1 MSRTFQSRS
10 LTVVALI
17 SVPLVVAALL
27 LSSPCCIA
35 VDTTEKATPADN
47 IDRSPLQLAVSPDGK
62 RLFTANRTANSVSI
76 IDIAAGNVIAEV
88 PVGGGPNGV
97 AVSPGGET
105 VYVAN
110 RLDDTVSVVD
120 VAAARVTQQI
130 AVANQPFDIIVG
142 NDGIA
147 YVSCVGKDEVV
158 QVIDTGNGTVKQ
170 TIAVDQNPRHLAL
183 SPDGKTLMVTCDVY
197 DTTRYLNAIDLPT
210 GEVRQRI
217 PLAMVSNVRGVAYV
231 RPDLV
236 IVAHLNPNPFA
247 PLTQVQQGWV
257 NTNGITFVFLDGE
270 QPRTVGLLFDEI
282 TQYYSNP
289 YDIAVT
295 PDGKSA
301 YVTCG
306 GADQVMVVDIAK
318 AIALINKTPPEQRPQ
333 LRHTLS
339 LSGQFV
345 AARIPVGTNPY
356 GIALAPD
363 GETAFVANHLGNS
376 VSVVNGNSHQVQAT
390 IDVGHAPE
398 TSPLRRGEVL
408 FNTASICFQ
417 GQFSCASC
425 HPESHTT
432 GLSWDLEDDG
442 LGSLKN
448 IKSFRGVAGTGPFRW
463 QGEAL
468 SIGDEECGP
477 TVTGAMRGQA
487 LSEHDLRALEAY
499 VTNVPLLPNPHRG
512 ADGKLSAAAERG
524 KLIFEGQASCSRCHS
539 GPALTVAKRR
549 FVDTGEGRY
558 DPLELSDGTTVYPT
572 QFDVP
577 HLLGAWDS
585 DPYLHDGRAKTLH
598 EIFTKHNPDDK
609 HGKTSE
615 LTEQELNDLIEYVK
629 SF

>member
-1 MSRTFQSRS
+1 MSRTSQYRRFA
-10 LTVVALI
+10 VVALI
-17 SVPLVVAALL
+17 FVPLVGATLL
-27 LSSPCCIA
+27 QTSPCCSA
-35 VDTTEKATPADN
+35 ADTTETATPADHV
-47 IDRSPLQLAVSPDGK
+47 DRSPLQLAVSPDGK
-62 RLFTANRTANSVSI
+62 RLFTANRTANTVSM
-76 IDIAAGNVIAEV
+76 IDIAAGKVIAEV
-88 PVGGGPNGV
+88 PVGNGPTGV

-120 VAAARVTQQI
+120 VAAARVTQKI
-130 AVANQPFDIIVG
+130 AVANQPYDILVG
-142 NDGIA
+142 QDGMA

-158 QVIDTGNGTVKQ
+158 QVIDTGTGMVKQ
-170 TIAVDQNPRHLAL
+170 TITVDQNPRHLAL
-183 SPDGKTLMVTCDVY
+183 SPDGRTLLVTCDVY
-197 DTTRYLNAIDLPT
+197 DTTRYLDAIDLPT

-217 PLAMVSNVRGVAYV
+217 PLAMVSNVCGVAYA

-270 QPRTVGLLFDEI
+270 KSQTVGLLFDEV

-301 YVTCG
+301 HVTCG
-306 GADQVMVVDIAK
+306 GADQVIVVDMAK
-318 AIALINKTPPEQRPQ
+318 ALALINKTPPEKRPQ

-339 LSGQFV
+339 LSDQFV

-356 GIALAPD
+356 GITLSPD
-363 GETAFVANHLGNS
+363 GKTAFVANHLGNS
-376 VSVVNGNSHQVQAT
+376 VSVVNTSSHQVEAT
-390 IDVGHAPE
+390 IDVGHAPK
-398 TSPLRRGEVL
+398 TSPLRRGEIL
-408 FNTASICFQ
+408 FNSASICFQ

-468 SIGDEECGP
+468 TIGDDECGP
-477 TVTGAMRGQA
+477 TVTGAMRGET
-487 LSEHDLRALEAY
+487 LSDRDLRALEAY
-499 VTNVPLLPNPHRG
+499 VTNVPLLPNPYRD

-524 KLIFEGQASCSRCHS
+524 RAIFEGQASCDRCHS

-558 DPLELSDGTTVYPT
+558 DPLELGNGTTVYPT

-585 DPYLHDGRAKTLH
+585 DPFLHDGRAKTLH

-609 HGKTSE
+609 HGKTSG
-615 LTEQELNDLIEYVK
+615 LTGQELNDLIEYVK